1 MNKFF
6 WCLVSF
12 MLGCHAFNK
21 YSLHQQISEYVKC
34 VVQYI
39 KLTSEVTAINTKS
52 LEFIIKSL

>member
-52 LEFIIKSL
+52 I